1 MRETGGFSLNTES
14 YDVAVVGG
22 GHAACEAALASAR
35 MGAKTILLTINLDHI
50 AQMSCNPAIGGI
62 AKGHVVREIDAMGGA
77 MGSVTDS
84 ASLQFRMLN
93 MAKGPAVWSPR
104 AQCDKYCYHQSMK
117 RVLELQENLTIRN
130 STVMGFLLEDGKI
143 AGVDTF
149 PGGEIR
155 SKAVVVATGTF
166 LNGKM
171 HYGLRNMS
179 GGRSGDPAS
188 VELAEAFRSQLGLKM
203 GRLKTGTPPRILG
216 SSIDFSK
223 MGIQNT
229 DEMEEHFSYFPPLE
243 NGFKVLER
251 HFPCRTVY
259 TNENTARIVNE
270 NLHQAPMYSG
280 IIEGI
285 GTRYCPSFEDKVV
298 RFAHHPKH
306 LLYIEPEGENTDEF
320 YINGISTSLPPDVQ
334 IAMLRTIPGLENVRI
349 ARFAYAIEYDTV
361 HPSEIHRGLG
371 VKRYPG
377 LFLAGQINGT
387 SGYEEA
393 AGQGIV
399 AGLNAGRFAAGK
411 DHVEIGR
418 DEAYIGV
425 MIDDL
430 VTKEIV
436 EPYRLFT
443 SRAEYRLNLR
453 QDNADLRLSEK
464 AYQWGILPEEKY
476 RTIRAYSELCDKT
489 EILAKGLKRSGGY
502 SLYDALRDRHG
513 DLDFKNN
520 PVDYVQLELDEN
532 NPMHRRVMRQLVIRA
547 HYAGYL
553 RQEGR
558 SVEKLRSLENWKIPE
573 SFDYNVVTGL
583 RNESRQK
590 LEKVRPTTLA
600 QAGRIDGVTSYE
612 LGLLQVFLSRELQ
625 RGDSGK

>member
-1 MRETGGFSLNTES
+1 MSTSS

-22 GHAACEAALASAR
+22 GHAACEAALAAAR
-35 MGAKTILLTINLDHI
+35 LGAKTILFSINLDHI

-77 MGSVTDS
+77 MGSVTDA

-104 AQCDKYCYHQSMK
+104 AQCDKYCYSQCMK

-130 STVMGFLLEDGKI
+130 ATVMGFLLENGKI
-143 AGVDTF
+143 AGVETF
-149 PGGEIR
+149 PGGPVKA
-155 SKAVVVATGTF
+155 KAVVVATGTF

-171 HYGLRNMS
+171 HYGLKNMS

-188 VELAEAFRSQLGLKM
+188 IELAEAFRSQLGLKV

-216 SSIDFSK
+216 SSIDFSQ

-229 DEMEEHFSYFPPLE
+229 DEMEEHFSYFPPIE
-243 NGFKVLER
+243 TGFQVTER
-251 HFPCRTVY
+251 YYPCRTVY
-259 TNENTARIVNE
+259 TTEATAKIVQE

-298 RFAHHPKH
+298 RFAHHPRH
-306 LLYIEPEGENTDEF
+306 MLYIEPEGENTDEY

-334 IAMLRTIPGLENVRI
+334 IKMLQTIPGLEHVQI
-349 ARFAYAIEYDTV
+349 ARFAYAIEYDFV
-361 HPSEIHRGLG
+361 HPTEINRGLG

-393 AGQGIV
+393 AGQGLI

-411 DHVEIGR
+411 EHVEIGR

-443 SRAEYRLNLR
+443 SRAEFRLNLR

-476 RTIRAYSELCDKT
+476 RIIREYSELCDKT
-489 EILAKGLKRSGGY
+489 EALAKSIKRPGGHTV
-502 SLYDALRDRHG
+502 YDQLRDRHG

-520 PVDYVQLELDEN
+520 PVDFSLLELEEN
-532 NPMHRRVMRQLVIRA
+532 NALHRRVMRQVVIRS

-558 SVEKLRSLENWKIPE
+558 AVEKLRSLENWKIPE
-573 SFDYNVVTGL
+573 SFDYSTVTGL

-590 LEKVRPTTLA
+590 LEKTRPTTLA

-612 LGLLQVFLSRELQ
+612 LGLLQVFLSRELRKEQ
-625 RGDSGK
+625 GEETP

>member
-1 MRETGGFSLNTES
+1 MNTNCF
-14 YDVAVVGG
+14 DVAVVGG
-22 GHAACEAALASAR
+22 GHAACEAALAAAR
-35 MGAKTILLTINLDHI
+35 MGAKTILFSINLDHI
-50 AQMSCNPAIGGI
+50 AQMSCNPAIGGL

-77 MGSVTDS
+77 MGSVTDA

-104 AQCDKYCYHQSMK
+104 AQCDKYCYHQGMK
-117 RVLELQENLTIRN
+117 RVLELQENLTLRN
-130 STVMGFLLEDGKI
+130 ATVMGFLLEDGNI
-143 AGVDTF
+143 AGVETF
-149 PGGEIR
+149 PGGPVKA
-155 SKAVVVATGTF
+155 KAVVVATGTF

-171 HYGLRNMS
+171 HYGLKNMS

-188 VELAEAFRSQLGLKM
+188 IELAEAFRNQLGLKV

-216 SSIDFSK
+216 SSIDFSR
-223 MGIQNT
+223 MGTQNT
-229 DEMEEHFSYFPPLE
+229 DEMEEHFSYFPPIDT
-243 NGFKVLER
+243 GFKVTER

-259 TNENTARIVNE
+259 TTEETAKIVQE

-298 RFAHHPKH
+298 RFAHHPRH
-306 LLYIEPEGENTDEF
+306 MLYIEPEGENTDEY

-334 IAMLRTIPGLENVRI
+334 IRMLRTIPGLEQVEI
-349 ARFAYAIEYDTV
+349 ARFAYAIEYDFV
-361 HPSEIHRGLG
+361 HPTEINRGLG

-393 AGQGIV
+393 AGQGLI

-443 SRAEYRLNLR
+443 SRAEFRLNLR

-464 AYQWGILPEEKY
+464 AFEWGILPEEKY
-476 RTIRAYSELCDKT
+476 RQIREYSELCDKT
-489 EILAKGLKRSGGY
+489 EILAKGIRRPGGHSY
-502 SLYDALRDRHG
+502 YDTLRDRHG

-520 PVDYVQLELDEN
+520 PVDYTLLGLDEAN
-532 NPMHRRVMRQLVIRA
+532 SMHRRVMRQLVIRS

-558 SVEKLRSLENWKIPE
+558 AVEKLRSLEQWKIPE
-573 SFDYNVVTGL
+573 TFDYSIVTGL

-590 LEKVRPTTLA
+590 LEKTRPTTLA

-612 LGLLQVFLSRELQ
+612 LGLLQVFLSREMRKEQ
-625 RGDSGK
+625 GEKAP

>member
-1 MRETGGFSLNTES
+1 MNTDS
-14 YDVAVVGG
+14 FDVAVIGG
-22 GHAACEAALASAR
+22 GHAACEAALAAAR
-35 MGAKTILLTINLDHI
+35 TGAETILFNINLDHI

-62 AKGHVVREIDAMGGA
+62 AKGQVVREIDAMGGA
-77 MGSVTDS
+77 MGAVTDAS
-84 ASLQFRMLN
+84 SLQFRMLN

-104 AQCDKYCYHQSMK
+104 AQCDKSCYRQGMK
-117 RVLELQENLTIRN
+117 RLLELQENLTIRN
-130 STVMGFLLEDGKI
+130 ALVTGFLLENGKI
-143 AGVDTF
+143 AGVETF
-149 PGGEIR
+149 PGGPIR
-155 SKAVVVATGTF
+155 AKAVVMATGTF

-171 HYGLRNMS
+171 HYGLKNMS
-179 GGRSGDPAS
+179 GGRAGDPAS
-188 VELAEAFRSQLGLKM
+188 IELAEALRTQLGLNV

-216 SSIDFSK
+216 STVDFSR

-229 DEMEEHFSYFPPLE
+229 DDMEEHFSYFPPVDT
-243 NGFKVLER
+243 GFQVKER
-251 HFPCRTVY
+251 SFPCRTVY
-259 TNENTARIVNE
+259 TTEETAAIVRE

-298 RFAHHPKH
+298 RFAHHPRH
-306 LLYIEPEGENTDEF
+306 LLYIEPEGENTDEY

-334 IAMLRTIPGLENVRI
+334 IRMLRTVPGLENVRI
-349 ARFAYAIEYDTV
+349 ARFAYAIEYDFV
-361 HPSEIHRGLG
+361 RPSEIHRGLG
-371 VKRYPG
+371 VKRWPG

-399 AGLNAGRFAAGK
+399 AGLNAARFACGK
-411 DHVEIGR
+411 DPVEIGR

-464 AYQWGILPEEKY
+464 AFRWGILPERKY
-476 RTIRAYSELCDKT
+476 RMIREYSELCDRT
-489 EILAKGLKRSGGY
+489 ELLAKAIRKPGGHT
-502 SLYDALRDRHG
+502 LFDELRDRHG
-513 DLDFKNN
+513 DLDFKKV
-520 PVDYVQLELDEN
+520 PVDYSALQLQESDPL
-532 NPMHRRVMRQLVIRA
+532 HRRVMRQMVIRA

-553 RQEGR
+553 RQENR
-558 SVEKLRSLENWKIPE
+558 SVEKLRSLESWKIPA
-573 SFDYNVVTGL
+573 SFDYSMVTGL

-590 LEKVRPTTLA
+590 LEKTKPTTLA

-612 LGLLQVFLSRELQ
+612 LGLLQVFLSREL
-625 RGDSGK
+625 RKEGPSA

>member
-1 MRETGGFSLNTES
+1 MSGGFQLDTTS

-22 GHAACEAALASAR
+22 GHAACEAALAAAR
-35 MGAKTILLTINLDHI
+35 MGAKTILFTINLDHI

-77 MGSVTDS
+77 MGSVTD
-84 ASLQFRMLN
+84 AAALQFRMLN

-104 AQCDKYCYHQSMK
+104 AQCDKYCYHQCMK

-130 STVMGFLLEDGKI
+130 ATVMNFLLEDGKI
-143 AGVDTF
+143 TGVEAF
-149 PGGEIR
+149 PGGAVHT
-155 SKAVVVATGTF
+155 KAVVVATGTF

-171 HYGLRNMS
+171 HYGLKNMS

-188 VELAEAFRSQLGLKM
+188 IELAEALRHQLGLKV

-229 DEMEEHFSYFPPLE
+229 DVMEEHFSYFPPLE
-243 NGFKVLER
+243 NGFKVQER

-259 TNENTARIVNE
+259 TTEETAKVVQE

-334 IAMLRTIPGLENVRI
+334 IKMLRTIPGLENVQI
-349 ARFAYAIEYDTV
+349 ARFAYAIEYDFV
-361 HPSEIHRGLG
+361 HPEEIHRGLG

-393 AGQGIV
+393 AGQGLV
-399 AGLNAGRFAAGK
+399 AGMNAARFAAGK

-453 QDNADLRLSEK
+453 QDNADLRLSKK
-464 AYQWGILPEEKY
+464 AYEWGVLPEEKY
-476 RTIRAYSELCDKT
+476 RMIQEYSDLCDKT
-489 EILAKGLKRSGGY
+489 ELLAKSIKKSGY

-513 DLDFKNN
+513 DLDFKSN
-520 PVDYVQLELDEN
+520 PVDYQALELDEN
-532 NPMHRRVMRQLVIRA
+532 NAMHRRVMRQLVIRS

-558 SVEKLRSLENWKIPE
+558 AVEKLHSLESWKIPE
-573 SFDYNVVTGL
+573 SFDYAVVTGL

-590 LEKVRPTTLA
+590 LEKTRPTTLA

-612 LGLLQVFLSRELQ
+612 LGLLQVFLSRDLQ
-625 RGDSGK
+625 KKERGT